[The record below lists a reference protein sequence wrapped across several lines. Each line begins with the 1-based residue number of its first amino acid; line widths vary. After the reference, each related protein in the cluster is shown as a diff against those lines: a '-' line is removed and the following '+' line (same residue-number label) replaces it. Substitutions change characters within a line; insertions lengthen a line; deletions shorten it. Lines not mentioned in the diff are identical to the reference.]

1 MAGDDFNSPRYTRE
15 TRDRSNFQLAKRRKK
30 DLFYLKIKRMAF
42 HGKLER
48 FLRRFLPS
56 RKCEKMDT
64 LIAGKQINQFTP
76 NEVILR
82 RERNKGI
89 D

>member
-1 MAGDDFNSPRYTRE
+1 MARDDFNSLPQHTVSE
-15 TRDRSNFQLAKRRKK
+15 
-30 DLFYLKIKRMAF
+30 IKNNGV
-42 HGKLER
+42 HGKER
-48 FLRRFLPS
+48 KVENLNDEDLWQVC
-56 RKCEKMDT
+56 RKCEKIDT

-82 RERNKGI
+82 RERNKGV

>member
-1 MAGDDFNSPRYTRE
+1 
-15 TRDRSNFQLAKRRKK
+15 
-30 DLFYLKIKRMAF
+30 MAF
-42 HGKLER
+42 RGKLER

-56 RKCEKMDT
+56 RECEKMDT

-82 RERNKGI
+82 RERNKGV

>member
-1 MAGDDFNSPRYTRE
+1 MILILCLWHTLSE
-15 TRDRSNFQLAKRRKK
+15 
-30 DLFYLKIKRMAF
+30 IKNNGEKGEEG
-42 HGKLER
+42 GKLEW
-48 FLRRFLPS
+48 RRSLAGL
-56 RKCEKMDT
+56 RKCEKIDT

-82 RERNKGI
+82 RERNKGV

>member
-1 MAGDDFNSPRYTRE
+1 
-15 TRDRSNFQLAKRRKK
+15 
-30 DLFYLKIKRMAF
+30 MAF

-82 RERNKGI
+82 RERNKGV